1 MLYNSLSRLFL
12 SFGKNHFQIDQP
24 LKTILKICGLP
35 ETYFPQLSELGKY
48 VGGEF
53 LELVDYIDKHSP
65 PYLLM
70 WDVHGERLDWVQL
83 NPAHRELL
91 VKLMQARIIRNTY
104 VENAPHQLHYAMGY
118 LIADPGIFCTLTLT
132 NQTAY
137 ALKKYGNEELQRKF
151 LPHFI
156 SDQPDDIRYGATFYT
171 ETQGGSDL
179 GANRA
184 VALKNGK
191 IWRITS
197 KDKYFSSNAGVANGA
212 LVTARPEGNPAGP
225 KGLAFFFVP
234 AIREDGS
241 ANYTIRRIKEKLGT
255 RAVPTG
261 EVEMEDSE
269 AYLIGTPEQG
279 IYIALEVLLLARLA
293 NSVAAMGIARKAYL
307 EAYYYCCTRSAF
319 GKHLV
324 EHPLVKKDL
333 LEMEVEL
340 EANLMLSFKAVEKF
354 EQVKDARPPYS
365 PEYHYARFL
374 AHIAKNMTA
383 DASANITQQ
392 AMELFGG
399 IGFLEDFPVARWHR
413 EALITPIWEGTSNIQ
428 ALDLLE
434 VIAKKNA
441 HEVFFAEM
449 KSLLDSVKEFPDWK
463 LLSGQYNALQKMLT
477 DLGSMS
483 TQSAQFYAKDL
494 LTSLGEFAASIFL
507 VDAGMNRLLIE
518 RENRLLK
525 IASIY
530 IHRHLKKTRIP
541 VELLEETD
549 ELLKFLE

>member
-1 MLYNSLSRLFL
+1 MSFNPLSRLFL

-24 LKTILKICGLP
+24 LKAILKVCGLP
-35 ETYFPQLSELGKY
+35 ETYFPQLSKLGKY
-48 VGGEF
+48 VGDEF

-65 PYLLM
+65 PQLHM
-70 WDVHGERLDWVQL
+70 WDIHGERMDWIQL

-91 VKLMQARIIRNTY
+91 VKLMQAGIIRNTY

-137 ALKKYGNEELQRKF
+137 ALKKYGGEELQRKF
-151 LPHFI
+151 FPHFV
-156 SDQPDDIRYGATFYT
+156 SDQPDDIWYGATFYT

-184 VALKNGK
+184 VARKDGK

-212 LVTARPEGNPAGP
+212 LVTARPEGNPPGP
-225 KGLAFFFVP
+225 KGLAIFFVP

-307 EAYYYCCTRSAF
+307 EAYYYCQHRSAF
-319 GKHLV
+319 GKNLI
-324 EHPLVKKDL
+324 EHPLIKRDL

-340 EANLMLSFKAVEKF
+340 EANLMVAFKAVEKF
-354 EQVKDARPPYS
+354 EQVKNIRPPYS
-365 PEYHYARFL
+365 QEYHYARFL

-383 DASANITQQ
+383 DSSADITQQ

-399 IGFLEDFPVARWHR
+399 IGFLEDFPIARWHR

-441 HEVFFAEM
+441 HELFFAEIN
-449 KSLLDSVKEFPDWK
+449 SLLDSIQPFPGWK
-463 LLSGQYNALQKMLT
+463 ILSDKFDALQKMLKE
-477 DLGSMS
+477 LSSM
-483 TQSAQFYAKDL
+483 TAESAQFYAKDL
-494 LTSLGEFAASIFL
+494 LTGLGEFAGSIYL
-507 VDAGMNRLLIE
+507 VDAAINRLPKDE
-518 RENRLLK
+518 GTRALK

-530 IHRHLKKTRIP
+530 IQRHLKKTRIP
-541 VELLEETD
+541 LELLEETD
-549 ELLKFLE
+549 KLLKFLE